1 MAWATNKCHD
11 RPLNSDK
18 IALVDL
24 QIHFAWKLGCQLTS
38 NFIWSMLG
46 CDNLNMTILSMS
58 RDQNIFNVL
67 LGKTLQKDKVSFVF
81 GISIKNICFTCTNDG
96 SMLCLTLSNLTL
108 GSSTF
113 L

>member
-1 MAWATNKCHD
+1 MAWVTIKSRD
-11 RPLNSDK
+11 RHLNSAK
-18 IALVDL
+18 VALVDL

-46 CDNLNMTILSMS
+46 CENLNMTIVSMS

-67 LGKTLQKDKVSFVF
+67 LGKTLQKDKISFVF
-81 GISIKNICFTCTNDG
+81 GICIKNICFTNDG
-96 SMLCLTLSNLTL
+96 SMLCLTLSNITL